1 MFLTHLKKTC
11 LLSIACC
18 LLFLISACSDTPLTQ
33 PASTHQ
39 TGSTPTVANSAATPT
54 FRTSCPG
61 HPAVMPAL
69 PAGSHPGIIY
79 LSERGGLQTSMTAAQ
94 LIRYDTVT
102 KSKTILL
109 SFAQTGEEIT
119 EAQISTNGQWILF
132 LATSLSENQ
141 ARLQLIGTDGQMLQT
156 LLCAPAYQISNIR
169 WSPDSQHV
177 AFAVSASNGQVTT
190 IHVLD
195 LATAQQKVFTVNN
208 YRPYAWLDNTRLYVI
223 QPQGTLLTSQQK
235 LSLLDTSQETTQPPL
250 RLMPIASA
258 NALCGTFEKSI
269 DGTQLFTSS
278 CTPVN
283 ANGCQGPATQGPS
296 TLSVLPATG
305 GLART
310 IYHSQ
315 DQAIMTLH
323 PISSQSLLMYIE
335 NTSGN
340 LSQNGL
346 WKINTDSSGLTRL
359 TTTAGRQCSDLGYPA
374 LYPQIASS
382 GQYYALRVI
391 DATSLRES
399 LLIGSLS
406 GGAPTIF
413 ETKDVDEGVLSLVG
427 IVMR

>member
-1 MFLTHLKKTC
+1 MMFLTHLKKPWF
-11 LLSIACC
+11 LSVACC
-18 LLFLISACSDTPLTQ
+18 FLFLISACGDTPSGQ
-33 PASTHQ
+33 SASTHQ
-39 TGSTPTVANSAATPT
+39 ADVAPTATSSVATPAP
-54 FRTSCPG
+54 RTSCPG
-61 HPAVMPAL
+61 HPVVMSAL
-69 PAGSHPGIIY
+69 ATGTHPDIIY

-109 SFAQTGEEIT
+109 SFAQTGEGIT

-141 ARLQLIGTDGQMLQT
+141 ARLQLIRIDGQMLQT
-156 LLCAPAYQISNIR
+156 LLCTPAYQISNIR

-177 AFAVSASNGQVTT
+177 AFAMSTPNGQVTA

-223 QPQGTLLTSQQK
+223 QPQGTLLTSQQN
-235 LSLLDTSQETTQPPL
+235 LALLDTSQENTQSI
-250 RLMPIASA
+250 RFTPIASA

-283 ANGCQGPATQGPS
+283 ANGCQGTATQGPS
-296 TLSVLPATG
+296 TLSALPAAG
-305 GLART
+305 GLSTT

-323 PISSQSLLMYIE
+323 PISSQTLLMYVE

-346 WKINTDSSGLTRL
+346 WKIDTDGSDLTRL
-359 TTTAGRQCSDLGYPA
+359 STAAGRQCSDLGYPA

-382 GQYYALRVI
+382 GQYYVLRVT
-391 DATSLRES
+391 DSTSQQES
-399 LLIGSLS
+399 LLVGSLN

-413 ETKDVDEGVLSLVG
+413 ETKDTNEGVLILVG
-427 IVMR
+427 VVMR